1 MMPIITLGQTRR
13 TLVIGATLVGMAL
26 ASTALG
32 QSYMLQAITLSDTET
47 RLAERSIVSVSMY
60 SVAEA
65 PPRAFA
71 PHDLITILVDESSEA
86 SSSQVLETEKRSDTN
101 VRLNSFLD
109 PVELLQLRLRTS
121 DTTNLDII
129 NATGDRQF
137 EGEGDY
143 QRRDEFTA
151 RITAEVIEVKPNG
164 NLVLQASRRIKT
176 DDEERL
182 MLLTG
187 VCRQEDITEQNT
199 VLSSQIANFELVQ
212 ENEGDVR
219 KAARKGLLTRI
230 FDAIFSF

>member
-1 MMPIITLGQTRR
+1 MNHSPRHILMRPTVL
-13 TLVIGATLVGMAL
+13 AAL
-26 ASTALG
+26 AVAACATPALA
-32 QSYMLQAITLSDTET
+32 QSYMLRAITLSETESQ
-47 RLAERSIVSVSMY
+47 LAERSISGVSMY

-65 PPRAFA
+65 PPRAFNS
-71 PHDLITILVDESSEA
+71 HDLITILVDESSEA
-86 SSSQVLETEKRSDTN
+86 SSSQVLETEKQADARL
-101 VRLNSFLD
+101 RLNSFLD
-109 PVELLQLRLRTS
+109 PIELMQLRLRTS
-121 DTTNLDII
+121 DTTNLDIF
-129 NATGDRQF
+129 NATADRQF

-143 QRRDEFTA
+143 QRRDQFTA

-176 DDEERL
+176 DDEERV

-199 VLSSQIANFELVQ
+199 VLSSQIANFELLQ
-212 ENEGDVR
+212 ENEGEVR